1 MIELP
6 QRFQNDIQ
14 GKDTYLVPLV
24 VINDSIYLS
33 TGKVTLGNQ
42 YYDPLIKSLGNIKES
57 IDIFEKKFK
66 VSSVSMDFFNY
77 EYNNKR
83 LLDRFFEDEII
94 NASVDVYYKSQ
105 SALSLNDCIKVYTGY
120 VKEIVERSDFVG
132 LEIEDRTEQVLGKKV
147 PYNFTKT
154 ADLPEE
160 QRNKPIPIVYG
171 QVDRCP
177 LVYLDND
184 NLDNANT
191 YKLSADDFDIVN
203 IDDLKVFTGEAYL
216 SAPQESFL
224 KNQIDDGIFGEALDL
239 QSAVLQDQWVIQ
251 NNSFIIQKS
260 IVASEDSN
268 ISNSDDVSN
277 LQSALPAYNYIEV
290 LQTYKPRFIGGIY
303 RLYQVDVGDA
313 NFDIFEHQLSPS
325 ADSEGNFSK
334 SADFPFYVK
343 VNDYS
348 EDLDNPEIQH
358 QMTAYSDI
366 NDYNSNTDY
375 ADFAQVALRGYN
387 GYYFEADNFCN
398 SSDVLKEHNGAGIF
412 SLSWINY
419 DFHIKYNGIYKGE
432 DTFITPVFFFNFGG
446 GSTEGECR
454 ALFSFSASGGQHSF
468 PVLEVAEGSI
478 AENSAVY
485 EAEDIEFN
493 GKNDGTDSFDSV
505 NFTFSRPA
513 KTKNIENSNFSI
525 STDPAFASSFVTDD
539 FGAGYVDFVGFNDL
553 TLTKNAILQNFND
566 FNLYAN
572 VIGRVDNQSLRYTS
586 TSELQTLSGM
596 QEGFQ
601 QPKEQFQTAPAG
613 QARPTRPVST
623 AKASIRD
630 KRKIRSRG
638 GGSGTGGGGY

>member
-24 VINDSIYLS
+24 VINESIYLS
-33 TGKVTLGNQ
+33 TGKVTLDNQ

-77 EYNNKR
+77 EYNNKK
-83 LLDRFFEDEII
+83 LLDRFFENEII

-224 KNQIDDGIFGEALDL
+224 KNQIDDGIFGGALDL

-260 IVASEDSN
+260 IIPSEDVN
-268 ISNSDDVSN
+268 VDNSTNVSN

-303 RLYQVDVGDA
+303 RLYQVDGGDA

-325 ADSEGNFSK
+325 AASEGNFAK
-334 SADFPFYVK
+334 SADVPFYVK

-348 EDLDNPEIQH
+348 EDPDNPEIQH

-366 NDYNSNTDY
+366 NDYNSNTYY
-375 ADFAQVALRGYN
+375 ADFAPIALRGYN
-387 GYYFEADNFCN
+387 GYNFEVDNFCN
-398 SSDVLKEHNGAGIF
+398 SSDVLKEHNGVGIF
-412 SLSWINY
+412 SLSWIDY
-419 DFHIKYNGIYKGE
+419 DFHIKYNGIYKGG
-432 DTFITPVFFFNFGG
+432 DGWITPVFHFNFGS
-446 GSTEGECR
+446 GSTFEECR
-454 ALFSFSASGGQHSF
+454 TLFSFTASGGQHTF
-468 PVLEVAEGSI
+468 PELEVAEGSI

-485 EAEDIEFN
+485 KPEEVEFS
-493 GKNDGTDSFDSV
+493 GKNDGTDSFDYG

-525 STDPAFASSFVTDD
+525 STAPAAASAFVTDV
-539 FGAGYVDFVGFNDL
+539 FAAGYVDFVGFNDL

-596 QEGFQ
+596 QEGLQ
-601 QPKEQFQTAPAG
+601 QPKEQFQTAPVG

-623 AKASIRD
+623 AKTPIRD

>member
-24 VINDSIYLS
+24 VINESIYLS
-33 TGKVTLGNQ
+33 TGKVTLDNQ

-83 LLDRFFEDEII
+83 LLDRFFENEII

-105 SALSLNDCIKVYTGY
+105 SALSLNDCIKIYTGY

-184 NLDNANT
+184 NLDNAST

-224 KNQIDDGIFGEALDL
+224 QNQIDDGIFGGALDL

-260 IVASEDSN
+260 IIPSEDVN
-268 ISNSDDVSN
+268 VDNSTNVSN

-290 LQTYKPRFIGGIY
+290 LQTYKPRFIGGKY
-303 RLYQVDVGDA
+303 KVYQVDVGDA

-325 ADSEGNFSK
+325 VDSEGNFAK
-334 SADFPFYVK
+334 SGDFPFYVK
-343 VNDYS
+343 VNDFS
-348 EDLDNPEIQH
+348 DREVKH

-366 NDYNSNTDY
+366 NDYNSSTYY
-375 ADFAQVALRGYN
+375 ADFAPVALRGYN
-387 GYYFEADNFCN
+387 GYNFEVDNFCN
-398 SSDVLKEHNGAGIF
+398 SSDVLKEHNGVSIF
-412 SLSWINY
+412 SLSWIDY
-419 DFHIKYNGIYKGE
+419 DFHIKYNGIYKGG
-432 DTFITPVFFFNFGG
+432 DSFVTPVFNFNFGG
-446 GSTEGECR
+446 GSTAGECR
-454 ALFSFSASGGQHSF
+454 ALFSFSASGGQHIF
-468 PVLEVAEGSI
+468 PNLEVAEGSI
-478 AENSAVY
+478 GESDLVY
-485 EAEDIEFN
+485 EPQEIESIS
-493 GKNDGTDSFDSV
+493 GKNDGTNSFDV
-505 NFTFSRPA
+505 TPQTFSRPA

-525 STDPAFASSFVTDD
+525 STDPAFASAFVTDD
-539 FGAGYVDFVGFNDL
+539 FAAGYVDFVGFNDL